1 MPLSLSE
8 TLFRP
13 EFIDAENRTIL
24 SAEFIY
30 PFFFEISSIFDKAS
44 YNGMS
49 FGAASSRIGFASL
62 FKDFASITF
71 SFLSIT
77 SPMLGFISTSI

>member
-30 PFFFEISSIFDKAS
+30 PFFFEYPVFSIKR
-44 YNGMS
+44 
-49 FGAASSRIGFASL
+49 RITACL
-62 FKDFASITF
+62 
-71 SFLSIT
+71 
-77 SPMLGFISTSI
+77 LGPLHRESVLRHYLKVLRL